1 MLEQIRPLW
10 NVFLK
15 NKKDE
20 NPLVMATIVNTF
32 GSSYKKK
39 GAMVIIDSNLKTHGL
54 ISGGC
59 LENDLAE
66 HAESVFADKD
76 SKILDYDLSDDSIF
90 GLGAGCDGSI
100 QVLLQLL
107 NYENDYRPFSL
118 FNPLL
123 DQARNSKLLLNYNP
137 ESDYFC
143 GYQFNRDTTSIYS
156 DKSIE
161 SDAATHPND
170 YCTIELK
177 APLKVAIIGSGIDVI
192 PICQQIDFMN
202 WHGYVL
208 DHRESRLQ
216 KFSLYQNIKT
226 MKINLKELEQSND
239 LARDFDAVLLV
250 THNIDRDA
258 QYLAYFNQFNI
269 PYIGLLGPINRRDK
283 VLAKAGLNLS
293 NITNNLYAPVG
304 LDIGCNA
311 PEHIALSIIAEIQLK
326 LNNYRTHS

>member
-1 MLEQIRPLW
+1 MLEQIMPLW
-10 NVFLK
+10 NIFLE
-15 NKKDE
+15 NKKVKL
-20 NPLVMATIVNTF
+20 PLVLATIVNTI

-39 GAMVIIDSNLKTHGL
+39 GAMVLIDSKLKPHGL

-66 HAESVFADKD
+66 HAESVFIDKT

-107 NYENDYRPFSL
+107 NQENDYNPFSL
-118 FNPLL
+118 LNPLI
-123 DQARNSKLLLNYNP
+123 DQAKNSKLLINFNP
-137 ESDYFC
+137 KSDYFC
-143 GYQFNRDTTSIYS
+143 GYQFNIGKTSKKSEKDT
-156 DKSIE
+156 E
-161 SDAATHPND
+161 SDQTTQPSD

-177 APLKVAIIGSGIDVI
+177 APLKIAIIGTGIDVV

-208 DHRESRLQ
+208 DHRATQLQ
-216 KFSLYQNIKT
+216 QFNHYQNIETLK
-226 MKINLKELEQSND
+226 MNLKDLDSSND
-239 LARDFDAVLLV
+239 LPRDFDAVLLV

-258 QYLAYFNQFNI
+258 QYLAYFNKFEI

-283 VLAKAGLNLS
+283 VLSKAKLFLDDLRNE
-293 NITNNLYAPVG
+293 LYAPVG

-311 PEHIALSIIAEIQLK
+311 PEHIALSIIAEIQLQ
-326 LNNYRTHS
+326 LNNYRTHL